1 MKVLLRRNQEP
12 PINLPLTDVT
22 LTTYTKGKVVTGPVH
37 GRASQACHRGGQTK
51 KAQSGSVGD
60 GVGCLRSSTS
70 AAAHSRKR
78 L

>member
-22 LTTYTKGKVVTGPVH
+22 LKTYTKDKVVTGPVH
-37 GRASQACHRGGQTK
+37 GRASQACHRGQTK

-70 AAAHSRKR
+70 AAVHSRKR